1 MLGPIVIAVLVAHA
15 LASAEPSAF
24 QQPAPPTGKA
34 TAETTWPPIG
44 VTRLGAG
51 VTAPRLIKEA
61 KPKYR
66 AEAMRAKIQG
76 NVQLEAVV
84 LTDGTVGEVR
94 VTRSLD
100 REFGMDDEAVSCL
113 KTWRFTPG
121 MKDGVAVP
129 VLVEVEMTF
138 SLTKK

>member
-1 MLGPIVIAVLVAHA
+1 M
-15 LASAEPSAF
+15 
-24 QQPAPPTGKA
+24 QQPPPPAEKA
-34 TAETTWPPIG
+34 TAETTWPAIV

-51 VTAPRLIKEA
+51 VTSPRLIKEV
-61 KPKYR
+61 KPNYR

-84 LTDGTVGEVR
+84 QTDGTIGEVR

-100 REFGMDDEAVSCL
+100 REFGMDDEAVTCL
-113 KTWRFTPG
+113 KKWLFTPG
-121 MKDGVAVP
+121 VKDGVAVP

-138 SLTKK
+138 ALRKK